1 MANKSPYYNAIKALV
16 DLKYNPRHV
25 EAYMRVANASLDALS
40 PAEFAEEAKMSCYV
54 IDEQGKRNAERVA
67 KSFGI

>member
-1 MANKSPYYNAIKALV
+1 MANKRLYHDSIEALAP
-16 DLKYNPRHV
+16 LYNPRHV
-25 EAYMRVANASLDALS
+25 EAYMRIANGCLDGLS
-40 PAEFAEEAKMSCYV
+40 PEEFAEEVKMSCYV